1 MELGFGLAIIGII
14 VILLSTIW
22 YFASYLNQLSIM
34 ANAGSQP
41 IKNSSGAQVLHS
53 QPGCTPTSVPA
64 TGDNISLKEAQTN
77 TVFPT
82 WAAIGWAVGAAM
94 VIGGLIWGAI
104 ARSKNK
110 PDSNTARLVNAFL
123 QQQAANPP
131 PATVAATTTTTTAA
145 VPRPVATAPAS
156 RALTDAEILAAARR
170 IVAANATA

>member
-22 YFASYLNQLSIM
+22 YFASYLNQLHIM
-34 ANAGSQP
+34 VASGSQA
-41 IKNSSGAQVLHS
+41 IKNSSGNPVLHS
-53 QPGCTPTSVPA
+53 QPGCSPASVPA
-64 TGDNISLKEAQTN
+64 TGDNISLKEGLAN

-104 ARSKNK
+104 ARSRNK
-110 PDSNTARLVNAFL
+110 PESNTAKLVNAFL

-131 PATVAATTTTTTAA
+131 PTSAVATTTTTA

-170 IVAANATA
+170 IVAANTTA